1 MQWAGLRR
9 AFPWR
14 IGLLMCSIPALALA
28 ALLAWFRWELPPL
41 EGYYLMAYWESS
53 KSTERPEN
61 TTQIQWLYKAAPGRQ
76 SEPVIRQDIDSNGSG
91 FPPIGLSSSARERGW
106 TQLVKMPVQ
115 RWKSF
120 ELASFLQE
128 DFYGNRTFRE
138 VIVEPL
144 FTICVIPFLVLY
156 VVVIMRQ
163 ELAAEWRRLHEEVY
177 GDEFTF
183 DWRALWRQ
191 FKEQIREWKYRFI
204 AGTKASLLN
213 RQSDPKEQP
222 FVTRNEKPFHAEAD
236 KPLRSE
242 KPIVLATSPA
252 KPKHHAIFPGAAA
265 VRDGNVPPKPWHESQ
280 WID

>member
-1 MQWAGLRR
+1 MQWAGIRR
-9 AFPWR
+9 VFPWR
-14 IGLLMCSIPALALA
+14 TGLLMCSIPTLALA

-41 EGYYLMAYWESS
+41 EAYYLMAYWESS
-53 KSTERPEN
+53 KSAERPDN
-61 TTQIQWLYKAAPGRQ
+61 TAQIQWLYKAAPEQ
-76 SEPVIRQDIDSNGSG
+76 SEPVIRQDVDSNGSG
-91 FPPIGLSSSARERGW
+91 FLPIGLSSSARERGW

-163 ELAAEWRRLHEEVY
+163 ELAAEWRLLYEEVY
-177 GDEFTF
+177 RDEFTS
-183 DWRALWRQ
+183 DWRAFWRQ
-191 FKEQIREWKYRFI
+191 FKEHIREWKYRFI
-204 AGTKASLLN
+204 AGTKASLSS
-213 RQSDPKEQP
+213 RQSDSKEQP
-222 FVTRNEKPFHAEAD
+222 LVTRNEKPFHAEAD
-236 KPLRSE
+236 KTLRGE
-242 KPIVLATSPA
+242 KPIVLAVSPT
-252 KPKHHAIFPGAAA
+252 KPKHHAIFPGTAA
-265 VRDGNVPPKPWHESQ
+265 VRDGNVPPKPWDESQ

>member
-1 MQWAGLRR
+1 MQWPALRR

-14 IGLLMCSIPALALA
+14 IGLLMCSIPTLALA
-28 ALLAWFRWELPPL
+28 ALLAWFRWELPSL

-53 KSTERPEN
+53 KSAERPEN
-61 TTQIQWLYKAAPGRQ
+61 TTQIEWLYKAAPGRQ
-76 SEPVIRQDIDSNGSG
+76 SEPVIRQDVDSNGSG
-91 FPPIGLSSSARERGW
+91 FLPIGLSSSARERGW

-156 VVVIMRQ
+156 VVAIMRQ
-163 ELAAEWRRLHEEVY
+163 ELATEWRRLYEETY
-177 GDEFTF
+177 GDAFPS
-183 DWRALWRQ
+183 DWNAIWRQ
-191 FKEQIREWKYRFI
+191 FKEQIRGWKHALI
-204 AGTKASLLN
+204 AGVKRRRLEHEE
-213 RQSDPKEQP
+213 QSVAAANQ
-222 FVTRNEKPFHAEAD
+222 RPFHAEGD
-236 KPLRSE
+236 TPLRSE
-242 KPIVLATSPA
+242 RPVVPVASPE
-252 KPKHHAIFPGAAA
+252 KPKRHMIFPGAATI
-265 VRDGNVPPKPWHESQ
+265 RNGDVPPKPWDESQ

>member
-1 MQWAGLRR
+1 MQWPDLRR

-14 IGLLMCSIPALALA
+14 TGLLMCSIPTLALA
-28 ALLAWFRWELPPL
+28 ALLAWFRGELPPL

-53 KSTERPEN
+53 KSAERPEN
-61 TTQIQWLYKAAPGRQ
+61 TTQIEWLYKAAPGRQ
-76 SEPVIRQDIDSNGSG
+76 SEPVNRQDVDSKGSG

-115 RWKSF
+115 GWKSF
-120 ELASFLQE
+120 ELATFLQE

-163 ELAAEWRRLHEEVY
+163 ELTAEWRRLYEEVY
-177 GDEFTF
+177 GDEFAP
-183 DWRALWRQ
+183 DWSALWWKFR
-191 FKEQIREWKYRFI
+191 EQIQEGEKRLFAWAK
-204 AGTKASLLN
+204 GSLSRPQLK
-213 RQSDPKEQP
+213 PGEQP
-222 FVTRNEKPFHAEAD
+222 LAATNHRPSPAERDMPSRDEKSVAPVAF
-236 KPLRSE
+236 
-242 KPIVLATSPA
+242 PA
-252 KPKHHAIFPGAAA
+252 KPRRHMIFPGATAIRNGDA
-265 VRDGNVPPKPWHESQ
+265 LPKPWDKSQ

>member
-1 MQWAGLRR
+1 MQWAGIRR

-14 IGLLMCSIPALALA
+14 TGLLMCSIPALALA
-28 ALLAWFRWELPPL
+28 AFLAWFRWVLPPL
-41 EGYYLMAYWESS
+41 EGYYLTAYWESS

-76 SEPVIRQDIDSNGSG
+76 SEPVISQDVDSNGSG
-91 FPPIGLSSSARERGW
+91 FLLIGLSSSARERGW
-106 TQLVKMPVQ
+106 TQLVKMPIQ
-115 RWKSF
+115 KWKSF

-128 DFYGNRTFRE
+128 DLYDNRTFRE

-156 VVVIMRQ
+156 VVVIMRR
-163 ELAAEWRRLHEEVY
+163 ELAAECRRLHEEVC
-177 GDEFTF
+177 GEEFTS

-191 FKEQIREWKYRFI
+191 FKEQIRAWKYRLI
-204 AGTKASLLN
+204 AGIKASFSN
-213 RQSDPKEQP
+213 PHSDSKEEP
-222 FVTRNEKPFHAEAD
+222 FVTRNENSFHAEPD
-236 KPLRSE
+236 KPLESE
-242 KPIVLATSPA
+242 KPVVLADSSS

-265 VRDGNVPPKPWHESQ
+265 VRGIVPPKPWDESQ